1 MEVTPWCGQ
10 VLRLSTVHIL
20 PEDVDFLAQPMNS
33 DKLQIF
39 PNNDSCVMHITDAE
53 EVLEHDLPLCVKDC
67 IRYAWKKGYPWIYFG
82 YEGKEQAGLPT
93 YRSAWDRI

>member
-1 MEVTPWCGQ
+1 MKHLMIVITKDYAEGKYEIP
-10 VLRLSTVHIL
+10 
-20 PEDVDFLAQPMNS
+20 DV
-33 DKLQIF
+33 F